1 MSLAPIERAPPTQVQ
16 DPARLQALRDA
27 CLLDTPAEESFD
39 RLTRLASTILDAP
52 VALVSLVDE
61 DRQFFKSCVGL
72 PEPWSSRRQTPLS
85 HSFCQ
90 HAVNSGEPLVIEDAR
105 GHPLVRDNLAIRD
118 LNVIAYAG
126 IPLITSDGHALGSF
140 CAIDDKP
147 RRWTD
152 EEIAILKDLSASV
165 VTEIELRA
173 TARLAEQAIEDRE
186 HLLRDLQV
194 ERERLRSIF
203 MQAPAFI
210 AVLRGPEHVFEMANP
225 PYQQLVGHRDII
237 GKPVR
242 EALPEIEG
250 QGYFELLD
258 QVYTS
263 GKPFVGNEARVL
275 LQLEPDD
282 SLEERFVNFVYQPL
296 VQAGDSVSG
305 IFVHGVDVTDQVHAR
320 KEVEEL
326 SSAKSDFLAVM
337 SHELRTPL
345 SAILG
350 YSELLLMGVPEQ
362 IPTGA
367 NSQVE
372 RIDVAARHLLQLIE
386 EILSFSRVEAG
397 KEDVRLDT
405 VELTELAREAIS
417 FIQPLAEKQGL
428 TVEVRLP
435 DQAVRAVTDR
445 GKVRQ
450 ILINLLSNA
459 VKFTPAGEIGLEL
472 TAGDD
477 EALVHVRD
485 TGIGIDPEHL
495 GKVFEPFW
503 QVQQSATRE
512 ISGTGLGLSVSYKIA
527 QLLGG
532 GLRVESVPGQ
542 GSTFTLVLP
551 LRPATEPHG

>member
-1 MSLAPIERAPPTQVQ
+1 MERAAPVPVQ
-16 DPARLQALRDA
+16 DPARLKALRDA

-39 RLTRLASTILDAP
+39 RLTRLASTILHAP

-72 PEPWSSRRQTPLS
+72 PEPWASRSETPLS

-105 GHPLVRDNLAIRD
+105 EHPLVQENLAIRD

-140 CAIDDKP
+140 CVIDGKP

-152 EEIAILKDLSASV
+152 EELAILKDLAVSV

-173 TARLAEQAIEDRE
+173 TARVAEQAVEERE
-186 HLLRDLQV
+186 HLLQALEV
-194 ERERLRSIF
+194 ERERLNAVF
-203 MQAPAFI
+203 EQAPAFL
-210 AVLRGPEHVFEMANP
+210 ATLRGPEHIFEMANP
-225 PYQQLVGHRDII
+225 SYFQLVGHRDII

-258 QVYTS
+258 EVCTS

-275 LQLEPDD
+275 LQRELDGP
-282 SLEERFVNFVYQPL
+282 LEELFVNFVYQPL
-296 VQAGDSVSG
+296 LEPDGSVSG
-305 IFVHGVDVTDQVHAR
+305 IFAHGVDVTDQVRAR
-320 KEVEEL
+320 QEVEEL
-326 SSAKSDFLAVM
+326 SRAKSDFLAVM

-345 SAILG
+345 TAILG
-350 YSELLLMGVPEQ
+350 YAELLLMGVPEP
-362 IPTGA
+362 ISTA
-367 NSQVE
+367 AKSQVD
-372 RIDVAARHLLQLIE
+372 RIDAAARHLLQLIE
-386 EILSFSRVEAG
+386 EILTFSRVDAG
-397 KEDVRLDT
+397 KEEVQLDP
-405 VELTELAREAIS
+405 VELSELAREAVS
-417 FIQPLAEKQGL
+417 FIQPLAEKKAL
-428 TVEVRLP
+428 AVNVRLP
-435 DQAVRAVTDR
+435 EQSMMTVTDR

-459 VKFTPAGEIGLEL
+459 VKFTPAGEVRLEVVPQE
-472 TAGDD
+472 D
-477 EALVHVRD
+477 EALIQVRD
-485 TGIGIDPEHL
+485 TGIGIAPEHL

-503 QVQQSATRE
+503 QVRQSPTRE
-512 ISGTGLGLSVSYKIA
+512 IGGTGLGLSVSYRIA
-527 QLLGG
+527 HLLGG
-532 GLRVESVPGQ
+532 DLRVESVPGQ

-551 LRPATEPHG
+551 LRSGA

>member
-1 MSLAPIERAPPTQVQ
+1 MPVTPMKPAPPATVR
-16 DPARLQALRDA
+16 DSARLEALRDA
-27 CLLDTPAEESFD
+27 SLLDTPAEESFD

-72 PEPWSSRRQTPLS
+72 PEPWASRRETPLS

-90 HAVNSGEPLVIEDAR
+90 HAVDSREPLLIEDAR
-105 GHPLVRDNLAIRD
+105 EHPLVWDNLAIRD

-140 CAIDDKP
+140 CVIDGKP
-147 RRWTD
+147 RRWTN
-152 EEIAILKDLSASV
+152 EEIAIVKDLSESV

-186 HLLRDLQV
+186 HLLRELDV
-194 ERERLRSIF
+194 ERERLQSIF

-210 AVLRGPEHVFEMANP
+210 AVFRGPEHVFELVNP
-225 PYQQLVGHRDII
+225 PFHQLIGHREVI

-242 EALPEIEG
+242 EALPEVEG

-258 QVYTS
+258 QVYTT
-263 GKPFVGNEARVL
+263 GEPFVGNEARVL
-275 LQLEPDD
+275 LQREKDGP
-282 SLEERFVNFVYQPL
+282 LEERFVNFVYQPL
-296 VQAGDSVSG
+296 VGPGDSVSG

-320 KEVEEL
+320 QEVEEL

-345 SAILG
+345 SAILD
-350 YSELLLMGVPEQ
+350 YSELLLMGVPEP

-367 NSQVE
+367 VSQVE

-397 KEDVRLDT
+397 KEEVRMDS
-405 VELTELAREAIS
+405 VELTELAREAVS

-428 TVEVRLP
+428 TLEVRLP
-435 DQAVRAVTDR
+435 ERAIPTVTDR

-459 VKFTPAGEIGLEL
+459 VKFTPAGEVRLEVVG
-472 TAGDD
+472 AGN
-477 EALVHVRD
+477 EALLHVRD
-485 TGIGIDPEHL
+485 TGVGIAPEHL
-495 GKVFEPFW
+495 DKVFEPFW

-512 ISGTGLGLSVSYKIA
+512 INGTGLGLSVSYKIA
-527 QLLGG
+527 KLLGG
-532 GLRVESVPGQ
+532 DLRVESAPGM

-551 LRPATEPHG
+551 LRG